1 MILMLAQPSKV
12 ASVRVKENIP
22 EAIARIFSLTS
33 PPHLEKG
40 NALTIKL
47 NMCFFRPYE
56 TGATTDPRV
65 LEALIRYL
73 RTLADDLNISLIES
87 DATSARADLLFK
99 WLGFNELANRLGVKT
114 VNLSNDKRIKV
125 PLPETCHLK
134 ALWMPK
140 TLLDANYSISLAKL
154 KTHGLTKITCALK
167 NQFGSI
173 PYRGKIKWHP
183 VLDQVIADSNVACR
197 PSFSMVDGIIAMEG
211 VDGPD
216 MGKPRAT
223 NLLVGGEDP
232 VAVDSVCATIMGFNP
247 NSIGHIREAEK
258 RGVGSQKYEIV
269 GEQLS
274 HIRENFDYN
283 AFYHTVETVIRKIR
297 K

>member
-1 MILMLAQPSKV
+1 MPLTVQSSRV
-12 ASVRVKENIP
+12 ATVRVGDTIRDAVE
-22 EAIARIFSLTS
+22 RIFTLTN
-33 PPHLEKG
+33 PPNLEKG
-40 NALTIKL
+40 DSVTIKL
-47 NMCFFRPYE
+47 NLCFFRPYE

-65 LEALIRYL
+65 LEALIQYL
-73 RTLADDLNISLIES
+73 RTLAENIDIILVES

-99 WLGFNELANRLGVKT
+99 WLGFSDMAHRLGVRV

-125 PLPETCHLK
+125 PLLPPCYLK

-140 TLLDANYSISLAKL
+140 TLLEADYSISLAKL

-173 PYRGKIKWHP
+173 PYRGKSKWHP
-183 VLDQVIADSNVACR
+183 VLDQVIADANVAAR
-197 PSFSMVDGIIAMEG
+197 PSFSIVDGIIAMEG

-216 MGKPRAT
+216 MGKPRIT

-232 VAVDSVCATIMGFNP
+232 VAVDTVCARIMGFNP
-247 NSIGHIREAEK
+247 NSIGHIRESER
-258 RGVGSQKYEIV
+258 RGVGHQRYEIV

-274 HIRENFDYN
+274 DIREKFDYN

>member
-1 MILMLAQPSKV
+1 MTTASQPSRV
-12 ASVRVKENIP
+12 ATVRVRENIP
-22 EAIARIFSLTS
+22 EAVAKIFTLTG
-33 PPHLEKG
+33 PPHLDNG
-40 NALTIKL
+40 SSVTIKL

-65 LEALIRYL
+65 LTALIQYL
-73 RTLADDLNISLIES
+73 RTLADSLDIALVES

-99 WLGFNELANRLGVKT
+99 WLGFNDLAQRLGVRT

-125 PLPETCHLK
+125 PLPQTCHLK
-134 ALWMPK
+134 ALFMPK
-140 TLLDANYSISLAKL
+140 TLLDADYSISLAKL

-173 PYRGKIKWHP
+173 PYRGKSKWHP
-183 VLDQVIADSNVACR
+183 VLDQVIADANVASR
-197 PSFSMVDGIIAMEG
+197 PSFSLVDGIIAMEG

-216 MGKPRAT
+216 MGKPRVT

-232 VAVDSVCATIMGFNP
+232 VAVDSVCATLMGFNP

-258 RGVGSQKYEIV
+258 RGVGSHQYEIV
-269 GEQLS
+269 GEELLDM
-274 HIRENFDYN
+274 REKFDYN
-283 AFYHTVETVIRKIR
+283 TFYHTVETVIRKIR

>member
-1 MILMLAQPSKV
+1 MTLTMQSSKV
-12 ASVRVKENIP
+12 ATVRVGPGIP
-22 EAIARIFSLTS
+22 EAVARMFDLTG
-33 PPHLEKG
+33 PPNLENG
-40 NALTIKL
+40 SAVTIKL
-47 NMCFFRPYE
+47 NLCFFRPYE

-65 LEALIRYL
+65 LEALIQYL
-73 RTLADDLNISLIES
+73 RTRADDLNIAMIES

-99 WLGFNELANRLGVKT
+99 WLGFTDMAKKLGVRT
-114 VNLSNDKRIKV
+114 LNLSNDKRIKV

-140 TLLDANYSISLAKL
+140 TLLDADYSISLAKL

-173 PYRGKIKWHP
+173 PYRGKSKWHP
-183 VLDQVIADSNVACR
+183 VLDQVIADANVAAR
-197 PSFSMVDGIIAMEG
+197 PDFSIVDGIIAMEG

-216 MGKPRAT
+216 MGKPRVT

-232 VAVDSVCATIMGFNP
+232 VAVDSVCARVMGFNP

-258 RGVGSQKYEIV
+258 RNVGSQRYEII
-269 GEQLS
+269 GEPLS
-274 HIRENFDYN
+274 EIRERFDYN
-283 AFYHTVETVIRKIR
+283 TFYHTVETVIRKIR

>member
-1 MILMLAQPSKV
+1 MTLTMQSSRV
-12 ASVRVKENIP
+12 ATVRVGPGIP
-22 EAIARIFSLTS
+22 EAVARIFDLTG
-33 PPHLEKG
+33 PPNLENG
-40 NALTIKL
+40 GSVTIKL
-47 NMCFFRPYE
+47 NLCFFRPYE

-65 LEALIRYL
+65 LEALIQYL
-73 RTLADDLNISLIES
+73 RTRADDLDIAMIES

-99 WLGFNELANRLGVKT
+99 WLGFTNMAKKLGVRT

-125 PLPETCHLK
+125 PLPKTCLLK

-140 TLLDANYSISLAKL
+140 TLLDADYSVSLAKL

-173 PYRGKIKWHP
+173 PYRGKSKWHP
-183 VLDQVIADSNVACR
+183 VLDQVIADSNVAAR
-197 PSFSMVDGIIAMEG
+197 PDFSLVDGIIAMEG

-216 MGKPRAT
+216 MGKPRVT

-232 VAVDSVCATIMGFNP
+232 VAVDSVCARVMGFNP

-258 RGVGSQKYEIV
+258 RNVGSQRYEIA

-274 HIRENFDYN
+274 DIREKFDYN
-283 AFYHTVETVIRKIR
+283 TFYHTIETVIRKIR

>member
-1 MILMLAQPSKV
+1 MTLTMQSSKV
-12 ASVRVKENIP
+12 ATVRVGPSIP
-22 EAIARIFSLTS
+22 EAVARIFDLTGR
-33 PPHLEKG
+33 PNLENG
-40 NALTIKL
+40 SSVTIKL
-47 NMCFFRPYE
+47 NLCFFRPYE

-65 LEALIRYL
+65 LEALIQYL
-73 RTLADDLNISLIES
+73 RTRANDLNIAMIES

-99 WLGFNELANRLGVKT
+99 WLGFTNMAEKLGVRT

-140 TLLDANYSISLAKL
+140 TLLDADYSISLAKL

-183 VLDQVIADSNVACR
+183 VLDQVIADANVAAR
-197 PSFSMVDGIIAMEG
+197 PDFSIVDGIIAMEG

-216 MGKPRAT
+216 MGKPRVT

-232 VAVDSVCATIMGFNP
+232 VAVDSVCARVMGFNP
-247 NSIGHIREAEK
+247 KSIGHIREAEK
-258 RGVGSQKYEIV
+258 RNVGSQRYEIV

-274 HIRENFDYN
+274 EMGEKFDYN
-283 AFYHTVETVIRKIR
+283 TFYHTVETVIRKIR

>member
-1 MILMLAQPSKV
+1 MTMQSSKV
-12 ASVRVKENIP
+12 ATVRVGPSIP
-22 EAIARIFSLTS
+22 EAVARVFDLTG
-33 PPHLEKG
+33 PPNLENG
-40 NALTIKL
+40 SSVTIKL
-47 NMCFFRPYE
+47 NLCFFRPYE

-65 LEALIRYL
+65 LEALIEYL
-73 RTLADDLNISLIES
+73 RTRADDLDIAMIES

-99 WLGFNELANRLGVKT
+99 WLGFTELAKKLAVRT

-125 PLPETCHLK
+125 PLPKTCLLK

-140 TLLDANYSISLAKL
+140 TLLDTDYSVSLAKL

-173 PYRGKIKWHP
+173 PYRGKSKWHP
-183 VLDQVIADSNVACR
+183 VLDLVIADANVAAR
-197 PSFSMVDGIIAMEG
+197 PDFSLVDGIIAMEG

-216 MGKPRAT
+216 MGKPRVT

-232 VAVDSVCATIMGFNP
+232 VAVDSVCARVMGFNP

-258 RGVGSQKYEIV
+258 RKVGSQGFEIV

-274 HIRENFDYN
+274 EIREKFDYN
-283 AFYHTVETVIRKIR
+283 TFYHTIETVIRKIR

>member
-1 MILMLAQPSKV
+1 MTVTTQASKV
-12 ASVRVKENIP
+12 ATVRVRDSVP
-22 EAIARIFSLTS
+22 ESLERIFTLTGPPSLVDGGS
-33 PPHLEKG
+33 V
-40 NALTIKL
+40 TIKL
-47 NMCFFRPYE
+47 NMCFFRPFE

-65 LEALIRYL
+65 LEALIQYL
-73 RTLADDLNISLIES
+73 RTLAKNLDIALVES

-99 WLGFNELANRLGVKT
+99 WLGFNDMAQRLGVRT

-140 TLLDANYSISLAKL
+140 TLLDADYNISLAKL
-154 KTHGLTKITCALK
+154 KTHGLTRITCALK

-173 PYRGKIKWHP
+173 PYRGKSKWHP
-183 VLDQVIADSNVACR
+183 VLDKVIADANVATR
-197 PSFSMVDGIIAMEG
+197 ADFSIVDGIIAMEG

-216 MGKPRAT
+216 MGKPRVT
-223 NLLVGGEDP
+223 NLMVGGQDP
-232 VAVDSVCATIMGFNP
+232 VAVDSVCASIMGFNP

-258 RGVGSQKYEIV
+258 RGVGSQQYQIV
-269 GEQLS
+269 GEQLPE
-274 HIRENFDYN
+274 IREKFDYN
-283 AFYHTVETVIRKIR
+283 SFYHTVETVIRKIR

>member
-1 MILMLAQPSKV
+1 MTVTIQTSKV
-12 ASVRVKENIP
+12 ATVRVGDSIP
-22 EAIARIFSLTS
+22 DA
-33 PPHLEKG
+33 LEKIFTLSG
-40 NALTIKL
+40 PPNIADGGSVTIKL

-73 RTLADDLNISLIES
+73 RTRAKDLDIALVES

-99 WLGFNELANRLGVKT
+99 WLGFNDLALRLGVRT

-140 TLLDANYSISLAKL
+140 TLLDADYNISLAKL

-173 PYRGKIKWHP
+173 PYRGKSKWHP
-183 VLDQVIADSNVACR
+183 VLDQVIADANVATR
-197 PSFSMVDGIIAMEG
+197 ADFSIVDGIIAMEG

-216 MGKPRAT
+216 MGKPRVT
-223 NLLVGGEDP
+223 NLLIGGKDP
-232 VAVDSVCATIMGFNP
+232 VAVDSVCAATMGFNP
-247 NSIGHIREAEK
+247 SSIGHIREAEK
-258 RGVGSQKYEIV
+258 RGVGSQEYEIV

-274 HIRENFDYN
+274 EIREKFDYN

>member
-1 MILMLAQPSKV
+1 MLAQPSKV
-12 ASVRVKENIP
+12 ATVRVKENIP

-40 NALTIKL
+40 NAVTIKL

-125 PLPETCHLK
+125 PLPETCQLK

-197 PSFSMVDGIIAMEG
+197 PSFSIVDGIIAMEG

-216 MGKPRAT
+216 MGKPRVT

-258 RGVGSQKYEIV
+258 RGIGSQRYEIV

-274 HIRENFDYN
+274 DIRENFDYN

>member
-1 MILMLAQPSKV
+1 MTTASHPSRV
-12 ASVRVKENIP
+12 ATVRVRENIP
-22 EAIARIFSLTS
+22 EAVARIFTLTG
-33 PPHLEKG
+33 PPHLDNG
-40 NALTIKL
+40 SSVTIKL

-65 LEALIRYL
+65 LTALIQYL
-73 RTLADDLNISLIES
+73 RTLANDLDIALVES

-99 WLGFNELANRLGVKT
+99 WLGFNELAQRLDVRT

-125 PLPETCHLK
+125 PLPQTCHLK
-134 ALWMPK
+134 ALFMPK
-140 TLLDANYSISLAKL
+140 TLLDADYSISLAKL

-173 PYRGKIKWHP
+173 PYRGKSKWHP
-183 VLDQVIADSNVACR
+183 VLDQVIADANVAAR
-197 PSFSMVDGIIAMEG
+197 PSFSLVDGIIAMEG

-216 MGKPRAT
+216 MGKPRVT

-232 VAVDSVCATIMGFNP
+232 VAVDSVCATLMGFNP

-258 RGVGSQKYEIV
+258 RGVGSHQYEIV
-269 GEQLS
+269 GEELS
-274 HIRENFDYN
+274 DMREKFDYN
-283 AFYHTVETVIRKIR
+283 TFYHTVETVIRKIR

>member
-1 MILMLAQPSKV
+1 MQSSKV
-12 ASVRVKENIP
+12 AIVRAGPSIP
-22 EAIARIFSLTS
+22 GAVAGIFELTGPPNLGNGS
-33 PPHLEKG
+33 PV
-40 NALTIKL
+40 TIKL
-47 NMCFFRPYE
+47 NLCFFRPYE

-65 LEALIRYL
+65 LEALIQYL
-73 RTLADDLNISLIES
+73 RTRANDLDIALIES

-99 WLGFNELANRLGVKT
+99 WLGFTNLATKLGVRT
-114 VNLSNDKRIKV
+114 INLSNDKRIKV

-140 TLLDANYSISLAKL
+140 TLLDADYSLSLAKL

-173 PYRGKIKWHP
+173 PYRGKSKWHP
-183 VLDQVIADSNVACR
+183 VLDQVIADANFAAR
-197 PSFSMVDGIIAMEG
+197 PDFSIVDGIIAMEG

-216 MGKPRAT
+216 MGKPLVT

-232 VAVDSVCATIMGFNP
+232 VAVDSVCARVMGFNP

-258 RGVGSQKYEIV
+258 RSVGSQRYEIV

-274 HIRENFDYN
+274 EIGEKFDYN
-283 AFYHTVETVIRKIR
+283 TFYHTVETVIRKIR